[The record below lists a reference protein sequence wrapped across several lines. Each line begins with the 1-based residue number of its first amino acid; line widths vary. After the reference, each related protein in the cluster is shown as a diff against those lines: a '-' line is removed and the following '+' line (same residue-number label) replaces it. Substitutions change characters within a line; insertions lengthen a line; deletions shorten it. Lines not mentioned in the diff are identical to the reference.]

1 MNKIIFSCLLAV
13 ASAASEFSF
22 PSSAP
27 TVAQAPSLGGLAP
40 QTYRGPPRPP
50 PVQIL
55 RDDREGPDA
64 VGTYS
69 FNYESADGISRQEQ
83 GAPQG
88 PDGAVASQ
96 GRWSF
101 TFPDGTPGLF
111 TFVADGNGYRVESDR
126 LPVPPPLPAHAIAQ
140 IEKARL
146 EDAAAASAANN
157 NRFAA
162 PPAPVPSTQYTL
174 SGPTL
179 APQTVFL
186 FQQ

>member
-1 MNKIIFSCLLAV
+1 MNKFIFLCLVAV
-13 ASAASEFSF
+13 AAA
-22 PSSAP
+22 
-27 TVAQAPSLGGLAP
+27 AP
-40 QTYRGPPRPP
+40 QYTYLVATPAPAPAPAPVRTYGPKPP

-101 TFPDGTPGLF
+101 TFPDGTPALF
-111 TFVADGNGYRVESDR
+111 TFVADGNGYRVESDL

-140 IEKARL
+140 IEKARQ
-146 EDAAAASAANN
+146 EDAAKNS
-157 NRFAA
+157 FAA
-162 PPAPVPSTQYTL
+162 PSAPAPAPVP
-174 SGPTL
+174 
-179 APQTVFL
+179 A
-186 FQQ
+186 QQITYIYS